1 MKNTV
6 LFRDALYS
14 IRCKDGTF
22 QMIEGIG
29 EITDSIVLEVR
40 EKKEV
45 LVNVEKK
52 QLLNVYKKEMSEVEH
67 NRVLDL
73 SDEGDRWEGDVLCN
87 KPFGWGVLYDKDNN
101 VMYEGFR
108 MKSMNV
114 CYGIQYYADIHKIE
128 YEGEW
133 CGGNRWGK
141 GVHYD
146 RNGNVTYNGEWI
158 NSNHL
163 ETKVIWNEENLLLH
177 NHIEELIIPNNCCN
191 GKEWKTVDFSLIH
204 NLRELRVG
212 NKCFR
217 HAVRINMEEMMSL
230 ERVVIGK
237 QCFRGSSDYDRGFYL
252 RKCDRIKELR
262 VGTGSFC
269 SIKECVIENNSRLE
283 VIEFGDFEE
292 SMNSAYKSYLKIMS
306 VLRWREMMDRLA
318 NLEIACV
325 GY

>member
-108 MKSMNV
+108 IENVNV

-146 RNGNVTYNGEWI
+146 RNGNVTYSGEWI
-158 NSNHL
+158 NNNPL

-177 NHIEELIIPNNCCN
+177 SHIEELILPDNCCN
-191 GKEWKTVDFSLIH
+191 GDKWETVDISPIQS
-204 NLRELRVG
+204 LRELRMG
-212 NKCFR
+212 NKCFEQT
-217 HAVRINMEEMMSL
+217 AEFIMEEMMSL

-237 QCFRGSSDYDRGFYL
+237 RCICGRSGHYGFYL
-252 RKCDRIKELR
+252 RNCDRIKELR
-262 VGTGSFC
+262 VGTE
-269 SIKECVIENNSRLE
+269 SICYNDECVIENNKRLE

-292 SMNSAYKSYLKIMS
+292 WMKWSYETNLKIMS
-306 VLRWREMMDRLA
+306 VLQ
-318 NLEIACV
+318 
-325 GY
+325 

>member
-52 QLLNVYKKEMSEVEH
+52 QLLNAYKKEMSEVEH

-108 MKSMNV
+108 IENMNV
-114 CYGIQYYADIHKIE
+114 CYGIQYYSDIHKIE

-146 RNGNVTYNGEWI
+146 RNGNVTYSGEWI

-191 GKEWKTVDFSLIH
+191 GEEWKTVDFSLIH
-204 NLRELRVG
+204 NLRELRIG
-212 NKCFR
+212 DQCFEQT
-217 HAVRINMEEMMSL
+217 AGFNLEEMMSL

-237 QCFRGSSDYDRGFYL
+237 RCVCGRSDYYGFYL
-252 RKCDRIKELR
+252 RNCDRIKELKI
-262 VGTGSFC
+262 GTS
-269 SIKECVIENNSRLE
+269 SICFNKESVIENNKRLE

-292 SMNSAYKSYLKIMS
+292 SMHWAFKSNLKIMS
-306 VLRWREMMDRLA
+306 VLW
-318 NLEIACV
+318 
-325 GY
+325 

>member
-6 LFRDALYS
+6 LLRDALYS

-108 MKSMNV
+108 IESMNV

>member
-108 MKSMNV
+108 IENVNV

-177 NHIEELIIPNNCCN
+177 SHIEELILPDNCCN
-191 GKEWKTVDFSLIH
+191 GDKWETVDISPIQS
-204 NLRELRVG
+204 LRELRMG
-212 NKCFR
+212 NKCFEQT
-217 HAVRINMEEMMSL
+217 AEFIMEEMMSL

-237 QCFRGSSDYDRGFYL
+237 RCICGRSGHYGFYL
-252 RKCDRIKELR
+252 RNCDRIKELR
-262 VGTGSFC
+262 VGTE
-269 SIKECVIENNSRLE
+269 SICYNDECVIENNKRLE

-292 SMNSAYKSYLKIMS
+292 WMKWSYETNLKIMS
-306 VLRWREMMDRLA
+306 VLQ
-318 NLEIACV
+318 
-325 GY
+325 